1 MDWINIKRDFPSG
14 AIVISSEY
22 GVKSYFFLSKR
33 EAEKKYRKAFGLK
46 NKKLKRI

>member
-14 AIVISSEY
+14 AIVISSKY
-22 GVKSYFFLSKR
+22 GVKSYFFLGKR
-33 EAEKKYRKAFGLK
+33 EAEKRYRKAFGLE